1 MTKSSQSKQKPLN
14 TYTKISIITII
25 TFLALF
31 FGALII
37 SVIVKTILINN
48 SISETKNSIYL
59 YADSKS
65 EQITPDD
72 FKPELFQRK
81 STDIS
86 SAITNTI
93 KDNHGEVAGA
103 TAQYKLEKTI
113 SVIDQSVVEDF
124 LLPETTELS
133 KTDIPLA
140 LPVNMSEYHQSEL
153 DFLKAL
159 TPDATF
165 ITIATVPDLDH
176 VYLVDDNSEK
186 ISSFLSTTIHLNDI
200 EQLTNFTITNATV
213 AKFDNLSSA
222 QAYLKTL
229 NDKNSHQKT
238 IVEALFG
245 ITAGG
250 SSPIGN
256 TSSIQSDFITFY
268 NLFLIVSF
276 ALLIVV
282 LLFVLFCQLAEHHQ
296 QPSQQLSQSPKQ
308 QIQSH
313 TRSQK
318 SAKHVRDTRS
328 K

>member
-1 MTKSSQSKQKPLN
+1 MKQSKQKPLN

-25 TFLALF
+25 AFLALF
-31 FGALII
+31 FGTLII
-37 SVIVKTILINN
+37 SVIVKTVLINN
-48 SISETKNSIYL
+48 SISETKSSIYL
-59 YADSKS
+59 YAGSKS
-65 EQITPDD
+65 EQIAPDD
-72 FKPELFQRK
+72 FKSELFQRE

-86 SAITNTI
+86 SATASTI

-103 TAQYKLEKTI
+103 TTQYKLEKTI
-113 SVIDQSVVEDF
+113 SVIDQSTIKDF
-124 LLPETTELS
+124 LLPEATELS
-133 KTDIPLA
+133 KADIPLA
-140 LPVNMSEYHQSEL
+140 LPTSMSKYHQSEL
-153 DFLKAL
+153 DFLKELA
-159 TPDATF
+159 PDTTF

-213 AKFDNLSSA
+213 AKFGSLSSA

-256 TSSIQSDFITFY
+256 TLSIQNDFITFY
-268 NLFLIVSF
+268 NHFLIASF

-282 LLFVLFCQLAEHHQ
+282 LLVVLFCQLAEHHQ

-308 QIQSH
+308 QSQSH
-313 TRSQK
+313 SRSQK
-318 SAKHVRDTRS
+318 STKHVKNTRN